1 MLKVFNQVPNKIQS
15 FLKSHNVHPNLAS
28 SQDFAKKIPLF
39 SPLIILRVGNFA
51 IQNWNYPVLDC
62 NFQAYK
68 RLAFQREFIKH
79 GLLGQLPASLH
90 PLLHW
95 HIPSQWTSM
104 ERTMEYSSWDQHQL
118 TLNQLQKR
126 TPTLPGSSSIHT
138 TFHGFSGSWFKN
150 QLSSTGIY
158 IHISILR
165 NYCKIEILLDIQQI
179 FEMLF
184 DIFP

>member
-104 ERTMEYSSWDQHQL
+104 ERPWNIPAGISTNWPSTSSRREPQL
-118 TLNQLQKR
+118 YQGALPS
-126 TPTLPGSSSIHT
+126 TPLSMASVGVDSKTNCHPQEFIF
-138 TFHGFSGSWFKN
+138 TF
-150 QLSSTGIY
+150 QVL
-158 IHISILR
+158 
-165 NYCKIEILLDIQQI
+165 EITAK
-179 FEMLF
+179 
-184 DIFP
+184 